1 MTVRPPQHLDDDFWM
16 SLRRLTAAR
25 IGLARSG
32 ASLATGPLLDLKLAH
47 SRARDAVHEPLNMA
61 RLAAD
66 LTGLSDPV
74 LSVESAAEQ
83 RLQYLMRPDLGRR
96 LNARAK
102 TTLKPHA
109 GQWNVAFIVADGLS
123 ARAVQTHA
131 RQVLT
136 GAIKTLRNKDWQ
148 IAPLVIVRHGRVG
161 VGDAV
166 AAKGG
171 SFVDAN
177 LMGAVSIYGAAVPL
191 YCSGDGAAR
200 FAELFAPLGFSIEL
214 AGPDAGTAA
223 AVKMLR
229 SVVTKGMEALI
240 VEALT
245 AASLAGVRSEAL
257 RGICEPMDATRYS
270 QFVDMCVR
278 TDVLHAERRAVEMDG
293 VAEGL
298 REIGLQPIMTEATA
312 ARLRTSAGL
321 GLRADFASRQAYS
334 ADDVLDAYAARMSG
348 LPHP

>member
-1 MTVRPPQHLDDDFWM
+1 MTHQKIGFVGFGEAAQCFAAHLVGNG
-16 SLRRLTAAR
+16 AA
-25 IGLARSG
+25 
-32 ASLATGPLLDLKLAH
+32 
-47 SRARDAVHEPLNMA
+47 
-61 RLAAD
+61 
-66 LTGLSDPV
+66 
-74 LSVESAAEQ
+74 
-83 RLQYLMRPDLGRR
+83 
-96 LNARAK
+96 
-102 TTLKPHA
+102 
-109 GQWNVAFIVADGLS
+109 
-123 ARAVQTHA
+123 
-131 RQVLT
+131 
-136 GAIKTLRNKDWQ
+136 
-148 IAPLVIVRHGRVG
+148 APLVFCEGKTNRPPYSDAFRDTAAAHGVELVDSLAALMARADIVFSAVVVATADPVG
-161 VGDAV
+161 KAMAALVRPGMLVVDVNASTPRAKRLVGDAV

-171 SFVDAN
+171 AFVDAN

-200 FAELFAPLGFSIEL
+200 FAETFAPLGFTIEL
-214 AGPDAGTAA
+214 AGPQAGTAA

-270 QFVDMCVR
+270 KFVDMCVR

-321 GLRADFASRQAYS
+321 GLRDDFAARAAYS
-334 ADDVLDAYAARMSG
+334 ADDVLDAYAARMAD
-348 LPHP
+348 PARP

>member
-1 MTVRPPQHLDDDFWM
+1 VIGFVGFGE
-16 SLRRLTAAR
+16 AAQCF
-25 IGLARSG
+25 A
-32 ASLATGPLLDLKLAH
+32 AH
-47 SRARDAVHEPLNMA
+47 
-61 RLAAD
+61 LAAK
-66 LTGLSDPV
+66 G
-74 LSVESAAEQ
+74 AA
-83 RLQYLMRPDLGRR
+83 
-96 LNARAK
+96 
-102 TTLKPHA
+102 
-109 GQWNVAFIVADGLS
+109 
-123 ARAVQTHA
+123 
-131 RQVLT
+131 
-136 GAIKTLRNKDWQ
+136 
-148 IAPLVIVRHGRVG
+148 APLVFCEGRTNHPPYSATFRSMAAAHGVELVDSLAVLMARADVVISAVVVATAVIVGQSIAALVRPGMMVVDVNASTPRAKRL

>member
-1 MTVRPPQHLDDDFWM
+1 MPEQTIGFVGFGEAAQCFAAHL
-16 SLRRLTAAR
+16 A
-25 IGLARSG
+25 GKG
-32 ASLATGPLLDLKLAH
+32 AL
-47 SRARDAVHEPLNMA
+47 
-61 RLAAD
+61 
-66 LTGLSDPV
+66 
-74 LSVESAAEQ
+74 
-83 RLQYLMRPDLGRR
+83 
-96 LNARAK
+96 
-102 TTLKPHA
+102 
-109 GQWNVAFIVADGLS
+109 
-123 ARAVQTHA
+123 
-131 RQVLT
+131 
-136 GAIKTLRNKDWQ
+136 
-148 IAPLVIVRHGRVG
+148 APLVFCEGKTNHPPYQEAFRNMAAAHGVELVNSLHELMTRADVVVSAVVVATAVPVG
-161 VGDAV
+161 QAIAALLRPGMLVVDINASTPRAKRLVGDAV
-166 AAKGG
+166 VAKGG
-171 SFVDAN
+171 TFVDAN

-200 FAELFAPLGFSIEL
+200 FADTFAPLGFTIEL

-270 QFVDMCVR
+270 KFVDMCVR

-312 ARLRTSAGL
+312 ARLRTSAKL
-321 GLRADFASRQAYS
+321 GLRDDFVARQAYS
-334 ADDVLDAYAARMSG
+334 ADDVLDAYVARIAD
-348 LPHP
+348 PART